1 MSAAENLESL
11 KQRLTQLGLYGL
23 LAHWEEV
30 ATKPWLPELLGLEER
45 ERQRRSLERRL
56 RTAKIGSIKP
66 MSDFDWTW
74 PRKIDREAIDEL
86 FALAFVELGQNV
98 ILLGPNGV
106 GKTLILKNLAH
117 HAVVQGHT
125 VKCTT
130 ASDMLADLAQQESS
144 LSLARRLRR
153 YVHPKLLCIDEVG
166 LSDRFGGSLAGVIS
180 SQGGGIRLGSVG
192 TRWARRSGCGT
203 RTAEGVPRGFP
214 NQPSEPRRPCA
225 LQPCSTPCSESSSL
239 SSRRW
244 SSPRR
249 AWSATSSRQRASL
262 AVVAA
267 SAVCAR
273 CTTAASHASGAIL
286 TSQA

>member
-1 MSAAENLESL
+1 MGAAENLESL

-130 ASDMLADLAQQESS
+130 ASDMLADLAQHESS

-166 LSDRFGGSLAGVIS
+166 YLSYDSRYADLLFEV
-180 SQGGGIRLGSVG
+180 V
-192 TRWARRSGCGT
+192 TRRYESG
-203 RTAEGVPRGFP
+203 R
-214 NQPSEPRRPCA
+214 
-225 LQPCSTPCSESSSL
+225 
-239 SSRRW
+239 
-244 SSPRR
+244 
-249 AWSATSSRQRASL
+249 
-262 AVVAA
+262 
-267 SAVCAR
+267 
-273 CTTAASHASGAIL
+273 AIL
-286 TSQA
+286 LSTNKVFEAWTEVFPHAACVVTLVDRLIHRAEVIEIDGESYRLKEAKEGAAERRRRRKAK

>member
-166 LSDRFGGSLAGVIS
+166 YLSYDSRYADLLFEIVPREARRLAGLATDALGDIDELGHLGLALGRRRHRGRRPSNDVVLS
-180 SQGGGIRLGSVG
+180 ELRSNRLSGRICNRRIHG
-192 TRWARRSGCGT
+192 PDLPMPPAREWARYQPGT
-203 RTAEGVPRGFP
+203 P
-214 NQPSEPRRPCA
+214 
-225 LQPCSTPCSESSSL
+225 
-239 SSRRW
+239 
-244 SSPRR
+244 
-249 AWSATSSRQRASL
+249 
-262 AVVAA
+262 
-267 SAVCAR
+267 
-273 CTTAASHASGAIL
+273 
-286 TSQA
+286 